1 MGKFNSKL
9 NIFICGNII
18 DNIDNDSII
27 NELFN
32 GILDNN
38 EKDEK
43 VYNSNYKFDVRIKKE
58 IIKEINFSIEW
69 KAFILKQKINKDVST
84 KLIEHILNLTNQ
96 NDEKDS
102 SKFHNVILYFTLGNK
117 EDENLINQYK
127 SLKGKIE
134 ENNKEKKI
142 ETNKTVEQN
151 IPILILFGIENDS
164 YEKLL
169 HINKIPKKSLEE
181 DLNNI
186 KSKLISID
194 SYFNEKGTLF
204 KNYVYNNLFKNLYSN
219 LSINIMLVGAA
230 GAGKS
235 TFINTSFG
243 ELVAKASPSLNSV
256 TTNCTEYELQIPSEN
271 NNKIKGIIKLI
282 DTPGF
287 ENDDMIEKVKQ
298 KINEIIK
305 NHCDSKDFV
314 HCILYFIKEGDRLS
328 EGMKGFI
335 NYVFSLDIQIF
346 FIVTH
351 CVSEDSETKRQLIH
365 YYKSNKITE
374 DKIIP
379 ISLKKVKLKKN
390 IELPIDGIDNVYKT
404 ILNFLE
410 PQKFNSDLLDKI
422 RQPDLFEEKLK
433 ILQEQSLLFQKLN
446 STEDL
451 KKGSNLKAKVS
462 ISIASTL
469 SGACGFIPFP
479 FADIPPVIGIEVA
492 MVFSIAACYGF
503 KPSDFN
509 IFKVFESNGEDIG
522 VSDNR
527 HINFISISRLIK
539 EVSKEIISEVTE
551 SGLKKTS
558 ELIKYIPVVGTIIGG
573 FASSLINA
581 GSTANFGINCSKSF
595 EKNLLGN
602 DHGFTY
608 LKNRIDIYKDIFSQI
623 SFLSQKEN
631 WDFEIE

>member
-282 DTPGF
+282 DTPVF

-305 NHCDSKDFV
+305 NHSDSKDFV

-328 EGMKGFI
+328 KGMKGFI

-365 YYKSNKITE
+365 YYNSNKITE

-379 ISLKKVKLKKN
+379 ISLKKIKLKK
-390 IELPIDGIDNVYKT
+390 
-404 ILNFLE
+404 ILNYQLMV
-410 PQKFNSDLLDKI
+410 LI
-422 RQPDLFEEKLK
+422 M
-433 ILQEQSLLFQKLN
+433 
-446 STEDL
+446 
-451 KKGSNLKAKVS
+451 
-462 ISIASTL
+462 
-469 SGACGFIPFP
+469 FIKQ
-479 FADIPPVIGIEVA
+479 
-492 MVFSIAACYGF
+492 Y
-503 KPSDFN
+503 
-509 IFKVFESNGEDIG
+509 
-522 VSDNR
+522 
-527 HINFISISRLIK
+527 
-539 EVSKEIISEVTE
+539 
-551 SGLKKTS
+551 
-558 ELIKYIPVVGTIIGG
+558 
-573 FASSLINA
+573 
-581 GSTANFGINCSKSF
+581 
-595 EKNLLGN
+595 
-602 DHGFTY
+602 
-608 LKNRIDIYKDIFSQI
+608 
-623 SFLSQKEN
+623 
-631 WDFEIE
+631 

>member
-58 IIKEINFSIEW
+58 IIKEIDFSIEW
-69 KAFILKQKINKDVST
+69 KAFILRQNFNKDVST

-102 SKFHNVILYFTLGNK
+102 SKFHNVILYFTLGNE

-169 HINKIPKKSLEE
+169 HINKIPKKSHEE

-219 LSINIMLVGAA
+219 LSINIILVGAA

-243 ELVAKASPSLNSV
+243 ELVTKASPSLNSV

-298 KINEIIK
+298 KIN
-305 NHCDSKDFV
+305 
-314 HCILYFIKEGDRLS
+314 
-328 EGMKGFI
+328 
-335 NYVFSLDIQIF
+335 
-346 FIVTH
+346 
-351 CVSEDSETKRQLIH
+351 
-365 YYKSNKITE
+365 
-374 DKIIP
+374 
-379 ISLKKVKLKKN
+379 
-390 IELPIDGIDNVYKT
+390 
-404 ILNFLE
+404 
-410 PQKFNSDLLDKI
+410 
-422 RQPDLFEEKLK
+422 
-433 ILQEQSLLFQKLN
+433 
-446 STEDL
+446 
-451 KKGSNLKAKVS
+451 
-462 ISIASTL
+462 
-469 SGACGFIPFP
+469 
-479 FADIPPVIGIEVA
+479 
-492 MVFSIAACYGF
+492 
-503 KPSDFN
+503 
-509 IFKVFESNGEDIG
+509 
-522 VSDNR
+522 
-527 HINFISISRLIK
+527 
-539 EVSKEIISEVTE
+539 
-551 SGLKKTS
+551 
-558 ELIKYIPVVGTIIGG
+558 
-573 FASSLINA
+573 
-581 GSTANFGINCSKSF
+581 
-595 EKNLLGN
+595 
-602 DHGFTY
+602 
-608 LKNRIDIYKDIFSQI
+608 
-623 SFLSQKEN
+623 
-631 WDFEIE
+631 